1 MKKLF
6 LLFSLLFSS
15 FAYSTTNYIFISKE
29 EIENNVELIYCDAF
43 YQKSLRTWVCKND
56 LKNGEPKFL
65 TKEDYVKTFLG
76 ENTTLLGYS
85 LQRFVYKHQFEHNF
99 TLYLKVKI
107 NK

>member
-6 LLFSLLFSS
+6 LLFSSL
-15 FAYSTTNYIFISKE
+15 AYSTTNNIFISKE

-56 LKNGEPKFL
+56 LKNGESKYL
-65 TKEDYVKTFLG
+65 TKENYVKTFLG
-76 ENTTLLGYS
+76 EDATLLGYS
-85 LQRFVYKHQFEHNF
+85 LQRFVYKHQSGNDF
-99 TLYLKVKI
+99 TLYLKVKL